1 MPKQLQFSCNEPQTW
16 PAEGETAAALNSSST
31 VTTRKNDSPLD
42 RRKQELA
49 ENVSFLE
56 AQISSAED
64 HLAKL
69 KGEHDLLQ
77 TVSCRRICSHCHQ
90 SGHNRNNCCG
100 IACDSHTKCK
110 LKDKHPEL
118 GKSISETQKML
129 TVLRKNKETAKQSL
143 EQFMLQLQ
151 RSRGNF
157 FAVMRSRLKHLNPV
171 KYLNCQQLDKD
182 LLYLH
187 KVLENKVPL
196 ESEDWRL
203 HYLIDNCKGQV
214 SSFKES
220 AALLPISSPAKL
232 KYFVCHYVFVTFTWK
247 RDTSAKDINVVFLH
261 WCRRKC

>member
-1 MPKQLQFSCNEPQTW
+1 M
-16 PAEGETAAALNSSST
+16 
-31 VTTRKNDSPLD
+31 
-42 RRKQELA
+42 
-49 ENVSFLE
+49 
-56 AQISSAED
+56 
-64 HLAKL
+64 
-69 KGEHDLLQ
+69 
-77 TVSCRRICSHCHQ
+77 
-90 SGHNRNNCCG
+90 
-100 IACDSHTKCK
+100 
-110 LKDKHPEL
+110 KDKHPEL

-157 FAVMRSRLKHLNPV
+157 FAVMRSRLKRLNPV

-220 AALLPISSPAKL
+220 AALLPISSPAKPPENSV
-232 KYFVCHYVFVTFTWK
+232 YNGFSVNNGANS
-247 RDTSAKDINVVFLH
+247 TSSVSVRIHPYQL
-261 WCRRKC
+261 